1 MTGTRLAVLLIFAL
15 FIGINGADAHEYL
28 PTRANFLKKLA
39 PQIKKSGTEGI
50 ILIGDS
56 ITDGLWLPEIKGMQ
70 VFNAGIGS
78 NNLDGALKY
87 GVELAKA
94 SGAKV
99 AVVCIG
105 VNDASRRHQDFSVS
119 EWAGRY
125 ERLLSEL
132 AGAGIRVYASTI
144 LPVESGKG
152 LGDAYFDPERI
163 RQMNDA
169 IREITERRS
178 ISLIDSNAAF
188 AAPDGSMPKDMTVD
202 GVHLSLPAYDKWRA
216 LLIETVEPGS
226 PAD

>member
-1 MTGTRLAVLLIFAL
+1 MTKTRLAVLLVFAL
-15 FIGINGADAHEYL
+15 FLGVSGADAHEYL
-28 PTRANFLKKLA
+28 PTRANFLKNLA
-39 PQIKKSGTEGI
+39 PQIKNSGGGV

-56 ITDGLWLPEIKGMQ
+56 LTDGLWLPEIKGMQ

-78 NNLDGALKY
+78 NNLDGALQY
-87 GVELAKA
+87 GVQLAKE

-105 VNDASRRHQDFSVS
+105 VNDASRHQDFSVS
-119 EWAGRY
+119 EWARRY

-132 AGAGIRVYASTI
+132 TGAGIKVYASTI

-152 LGDAYFDPERI
+152 LGDAFFDPERI

-169 IREITERRS
+169 IREIAEQRS

-188 AAPDGSMPKDMTVD
+188 AGPDGAMPKGMTVD

-216 LLIETVEPGS
+216 LLIKSVDPGS
-226 PAD
+226 PVE